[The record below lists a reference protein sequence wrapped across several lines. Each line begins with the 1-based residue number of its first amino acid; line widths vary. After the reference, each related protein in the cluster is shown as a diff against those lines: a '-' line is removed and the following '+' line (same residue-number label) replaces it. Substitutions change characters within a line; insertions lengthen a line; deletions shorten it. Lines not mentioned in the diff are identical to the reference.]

1 VIAAMARMQ
10 QRLAEIV
17 TQMRDAAQGVA
28 AATEQI
34 ALGNADLSLRSER
47 QATELE
53 QASGAL
59 EEFDS
64 SVAANA
70 QSAGNA
76 DELAKH
82 ASATSAQGGTVVGQV
97 VNTMRAIS
105 ESSNRIEDIIAVID
119 SIAFQTNLLSL
130 NAAVEAARAG
140 AEGRGFAVVAS
151 EVRMLAQRSASAAK
165 EIKELIGASSA
176 RISEGERQVDAA
188 GTTISNIVEASRR
201 VTHIMEAIHQACR
214 AQAQQIGEVRG
225 VMGSL
230 EQNTQQNVVLV
241 QQSAAA
247 AQTLKEQAQ
256 GLLDSAQVFTLPF
269 QTH

>member
-1 VIAAMARMQ
+1 VLR
-10 QRLAEIV
+10 
-17 TQMRDAAQGVA
+17 VA
-28 AATEQI
+28 AST
-34 ALGNADLSLRSER
+34 
-47 QATELE
+47 
-53 QASGAL
+53 
-59 EEFDS
+59 
-64 SVAANA
+64 AAFN
-70 QSAGNA
+70 
-76 DELAKH
+76 
-82 ASATSAQGGTVVGQV
+82 
-97 VNTMRAIS
+97 
-105 ESSNRIEDIIAVID
+105 
-119 SIAFQTNLLSL
+119 
-130 NAAVEAARAG
+130 
-140 AEGRGFAVVAS
+140 
-151 EVRMLAQRSASAAK
+151 
-165 EIKELIGASSA
+165 ELIGASSA

-269 QTH
+269 QMH

>member
-1 VIAAMARMQ
+1 
-10 QRLAEIV
+10 
-17 TQMRDAAQGVA
+17 
-28 AATEQI
+28 
-34 ALGNADLSLRSER
+34 
-47 QATELE
+47 
-53 QASGAL
+53 
-59 EEFDS
+59 
-64 SVAANA
+64 
-70 QSAGNA
+70 
-76 DELAKH
+76 
-82 ASATSAQGGTVVGQV
+82 
-97 VNTMRAIS
+97 MRAIS